1 MNYWPGYWNYDGLY
15 PASKA
20 AENSEIAFAY
30 SLTERKGLRNPGK
43 DNKIPKQVP
52 SERLESFLQLFF
64 LVESE
69 VFILFEEAADVL
81 DLNGTKKDVSVL
93 CKICLLKDFVL
104 ILRRKKSINFGVR

>member
-15 PASKA
+15 PVSKA

-104 ILRRKKSINFGVR
+104 TLRRKKSINFGVR